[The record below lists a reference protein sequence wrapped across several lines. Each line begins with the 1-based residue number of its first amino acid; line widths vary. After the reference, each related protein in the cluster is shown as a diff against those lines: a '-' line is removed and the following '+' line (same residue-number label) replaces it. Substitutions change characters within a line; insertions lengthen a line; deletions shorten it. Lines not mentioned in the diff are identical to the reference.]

1 MPPLMPM
8 DVTEGDQ
15 GFAIDASLP
24 GYTRD
29 QISVNVDTSERIL
42 TVSANKTERTE
53 SGGLRYHR
61 CVTRLP
67 HRALVRALGLSP
79 AAAAAAPRARM
90 PQAASLCAR
99 VLSPRALLL
108 LALCPSLPRS
118 RERFE
123 QSQTRSMRLPDN
135 ADVSKIASNLQNGV
149 LHITVPKTVGSTER
163 VRRIA
168 VA

>member
-67 HRALVRALGLSP
+67 HRALMRALGLSP
-79 AAAAAAPRARM
+79 AAAAAAAPRARM

-99 VLSPRALLL
+99 ALSPRALLL
-108 LALCPSLPRS
+108 LVLRPSRFPEAASALSSRRRAACACPTTP
-118 RERFE
+118 
-123 QSQTRSMRLPDN
+123 T
-135 ADVSKIASNLQNGV
+135 
-149 LHITVPKTVGSTER
+149 
-163 VRRIA
+163 
-168 VA
+168 